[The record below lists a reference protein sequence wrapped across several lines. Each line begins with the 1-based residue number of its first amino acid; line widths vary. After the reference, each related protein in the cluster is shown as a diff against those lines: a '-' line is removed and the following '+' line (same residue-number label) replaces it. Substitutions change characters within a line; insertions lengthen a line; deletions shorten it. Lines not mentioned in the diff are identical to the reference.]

1 MVPSPKIR
9 VLVVDDDANLGRS
22 IIAHLVR
29 RGLEVSSAA
38 SGEEAHRM
46 FRVYDPGLVL
56 LDLSSSG
63 ADALDTLERLKR
75 IKPDV
80 AVILLS
86 SENSPEVIFSASK
99 LGADDY
105 LSKPFELK
113 DLDLRINKILDK
125 QRPTVGSRA
134 APRSGAAQR
143 RFRRPV
149 RNQSED
155 GRGERHHR
163 AGG

>member
-1 MVPSPKIR
+1 M
-9 VLVVDDDANLGRS
+9 
-22 IIAHLVR
+22 
-29 RGLEVSSAA
+29 
-38 SGEEAHRM
+38 
-46 FRVYDPGLVL
+46 
-56 LDLSSSG
+56 
-63 ADALDTLERLKR
+63 ERLKR

-125 QRPTVGSRA
+125 QRPAVGSRA
-134 APRSGAAQR
+134 APRSGAAQSG
-143 RFRRPV
+143 FRRPV
-149 RNQSED
+149 RHQSED
-155 GRGERHHR
+155 GRGQNTIEQVADTTATVSSAAKAAPARK
-163 AGG
+163 